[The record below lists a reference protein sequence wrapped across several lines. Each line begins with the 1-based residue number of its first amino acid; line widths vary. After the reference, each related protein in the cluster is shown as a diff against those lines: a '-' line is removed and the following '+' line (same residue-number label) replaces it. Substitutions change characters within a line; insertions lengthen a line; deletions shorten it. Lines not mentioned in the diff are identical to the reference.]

1 MMNLSIITVCYNN
14 ALGLQ
19 ATLNSV
25 AVQTVSEGVEH
36 IIVDGGST
44 DGSVDVIRGYVQK
57 MEEEERRDKEKER
70 GVEVKWVSEKDKG
83 IYNAMN
89 KGIEIALGKRK
100 INEFNRSELVE
111 DKNKGIEMAT
121 GDYCLFLNSGDV
133 LARPDVLSR
142 ILPILNDNPSTIN
155 NKHIACDIY
164 YGDVVKVKEVG
175 RYTLKR
181 KLTYKDVLSAQD
193 FFSKYPCIHH
203 QAAFIKKELFSKYC
217 EYRED
222 LYLISDWAFFFKAI
236 LENHATYRHISMVI
250 AICDMTGASNSYS
263 LENPKIKHDLEVRED
278 IIEMYCKSKN
288 VNVKPEKNTLYK
300 GAFTKLLWKISAI
313 VPIKFYLS

>member
-25 AVQTVSEGVEH
+25 AVQTVLDGVEH

-44 DGSVDVIRGYVQK
+44 DGSVDVIRDYVQR
-57 MEEEERRDKEKER
+57 MREEGTRNKENGRRI
-70 GVEVKWVSEKDKG
+70 EVKWVSEKDKG

-89 KGIEIALGKRK
+89 KGIK
-100 INEFNRSELVE
+100 
-111 DKNKGIEMAT
+111 MAT

-133 LARPDVLSR
+133 LARPDILSR
-142 ILPILNDNPSTIN
+142 ILPILNHKPSTIN

-164 YGDVVKVKEVG
+164 YGDVMKVKEVG

-203 QAAFIKKELFSKYC
+203 QAAFIKKELFSKYG

-236 LENHATYRHISMVI
+236 LENHATYRHVSMVV

-263 LENPKIKHDLEVRED
+263 LENPKIKHDLEVREKILSEFREHTCD
-278 IIEMYCKSKN
+278 VCVDRASDTTKN
-288 VNVKPEKNTLYK
+288 LI
-300 GAFTKLLWKISAI
+300 TKICWKISRWIPTA
-313 VPIKFYLS
+313 FYLR